1 MIKPGNY
8 VCLEDLVKRPVYYLR
23 TFIVLL
29 SVTLLTTPSFAH
41 DDVNDPS
48 KTPYPSRFKI
58 FTAEHEVISKSG
70 KLEKVQSIF
79 KIDLETG
86 TVWRYRQG
94 VDQKG
99 KPFEEFFEVPNQ

>member
-1 MIKPGNY
+1 MKQQVQNI
-8 VCLEDLVKRPVYYLR
+8 L
-23 TFIVLL
+23 FILISIVVMGITVAPAL
-29 SVTLLTTPSFAH
+29 AH
-41 DDVNDPS
+41 DEVTDPT
-48 KTPYPSRFKI
+48 KTDYQSRFKI
-58 FTAEHEVISKSG
+58 FTAEHEAITRSG
-70 KLEKVQSIF
+70 KIDKVQSIF